1 MGSISSEH
9 DFIVVGG
16 RVHAPR
22 NPDRHLIAHCRPG
35 GPSGATVAWRLAHS
49 KKRPSVL
56 LVEAGGK
63 NDLKALRTDGDRYA
77 ELTFSMEKHRTYPLT
92 P

>member
-1 MGSISSEH
+1 MGSISSGY

-16 RVHAPR
+16 ESMLLEIRVGIWLLTVA
-22 NPDRHLIAHCRPG
+22 PG
-35 GPSGATVAWRLAHS
+35 GTSGATVAWRLAHS

-77 ELTFSMEKHRTYPLT
+77 ELTF
-92 P
+92 